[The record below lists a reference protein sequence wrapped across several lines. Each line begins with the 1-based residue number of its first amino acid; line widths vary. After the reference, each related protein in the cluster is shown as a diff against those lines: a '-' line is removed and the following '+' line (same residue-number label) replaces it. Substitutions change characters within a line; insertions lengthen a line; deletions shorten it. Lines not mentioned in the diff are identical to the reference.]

1 MKPEFWPFERN
12 DTEAVTTLLKA
23 VLPDEQPH
31 NEPSAVLELKT
42 RTDNLCFV
50 ATMDR
55 TIRGF
60 VMGGFDGHRGSF
72 YESPGFILGFIKEPR
87 TSMGKLLV

>member
-1 MKPEFWPFERN
+1 MMPEFWPFERN

-60 VMGGFDGHRGSF
+60 VMGGFDGHRGSL
-72 YESPGFILGFIKEPR
+72 YQLDRSPAQTRL
-87 TSMGKLLV
+87 